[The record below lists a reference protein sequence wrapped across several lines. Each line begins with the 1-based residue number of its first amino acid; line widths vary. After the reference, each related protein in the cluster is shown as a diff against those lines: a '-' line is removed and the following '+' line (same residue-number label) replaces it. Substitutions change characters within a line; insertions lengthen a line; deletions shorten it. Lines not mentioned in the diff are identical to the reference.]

1 MSKVIKSRKELL
13 EERIAKLESYIF
25 CEDCGEVLKNIYSE
39 HIKYLGRELKECE
52 VN

>member
-25 CEDCGEVLKNIYSE
+25 CEDCGEILKNIYTE
-39 HIKYLGRELKECE
+39 HLNYLRQELKEYE
-52 VN
+52 VK

>member
-39 HIKYLGRELKECE
+39 HLSYLRQELKEGE
-52 VN
+52 VE